1 MRDDYIDRKI
11 RKMAESE
18 RMAVPESLNT
28 TVENILE
35 GLKPENADNKNADG
49 KRANQTVRHYG
60 FRRIVI
66 PAAACLLL
74 ASTTVTASGLYRARM
89 ESMNHEKLETYFSG
103 LQDADVAADSYSRP
117 LTDGE
122 KTGWKN

>member
-1 MRDDYIDRKI
+1 MQAGNRKI
-11 RKMAESE
+11 EI
-18 RMAVPESLNT
+18 VP
-28 TVENILE
+28 
-35 GLKPENADNKNADG
+35 
-49 KRANQTVRHYG
+49 
-60 FRRIVI
+60 
-66 PAAACLLL
+66 
-74 ASTTVTASGLYRARM
+74 ARM

>member
-1 MRDDYIDRKI
+1 MRNDFIDRKI
-11 RKMAESE
+11 RKMAETE
-18 RMAVPESLNT
+18 RMTVPESLDAK
-28 TVENILE
+28 VEKILD
-35 GLKPENADNKNADG
+35 GLETEKADNNADG

-74 ASTTVTASGLYRARM
+74 ASTPVTASGLYRARM
-89 ESMNHEKLETYFSG
+89 ESMNHEKLEIYFSG
-103 LQDADVAADSYSRP
+103 LQEADVAADSYSRP